1 VLRKARKGGPKSSIT
16 LSCSIVRP
24 PLCLPCYAAPD
35 FCADALLQLP
45 PAWLVAA
52 LHEHFNVHLL
62 FPSPAPFVLPS
73 DYLPSSFDARR
84 VIFHEKGE
92 GAVHV
97 ARVLGGMLIVVRGLE
112 GEELP
117 ASDRADGTDEV
128 EIGKLVRDV
137 RSFVS
142 DIVVVRASEGD
153 VDGAKVVEGWTALAA
168 LLGLE
173 GGGLPL

>member
-1 VLRKARKGGPKSSIT
+1 M
-16 LSCSIVRP
+16 
-24 PLCLPCYAAPD
+24 
-35 FCADALLQLP
+35 
-45 PAWLVAA
+45 
-52 LHEHFNVHLL
+52 
-62 FPSPAPFVLPS
+62 
-73 DYLPSSFDARR
+73 
-84 VIFHEKGE
+84 
-92 GAVHV
+92 HV

-117 ASDRADGTDEV
+117 ASDRADGMDEV

-137 RSFVS
+137 KSFVS
-142 DIVVVRASEGD
+142 DIVVVRASEGE